1 MASDRQMFGKAVSV
15 LKTLLVESKYVKALE
30 YNSEAQAFGMI
41 PDVDKSFLQSIIL
54 YCT

>member
-41 PDVDKSFLQSIIL
+41 PDVDKSFL
-54 YCT
+54 